1 MDILSCFSTSLFSK
15 GDNFRGLNIEFHV
28 KKPQSKR
35 FTLNPTAL
43 RKAKILF
50 LAFLSAIGL
59 KERIC
64 ILPMRIS
71 LL

>member
-1 MDILSCFSTSLFSK
+1 MFFYQFFSK
-15 GDNFRGLNIEFHV
+15 GDNNIEFCV
-28 KKPQSKR
+28 RKPQSKR

-64 ILPMRIS
+64 ILPIKIS
-71 LL
+71 LP